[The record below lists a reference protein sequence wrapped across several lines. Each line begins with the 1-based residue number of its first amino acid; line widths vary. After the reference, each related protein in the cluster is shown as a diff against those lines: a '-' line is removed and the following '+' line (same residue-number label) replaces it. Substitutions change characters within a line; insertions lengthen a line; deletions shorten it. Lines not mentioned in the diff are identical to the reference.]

1 MEKHDEGGV
10 GAELTRLLSGD
21 NRKSCWLLG
30 GIIGTAMVATWL
42 APRLGW
48 HVSRLRLQL
57 GLAAVWF
64 VILLLA
70 SWSRFMR
77 AVNKEKAAVD
87 RSNIEDELRELVR
100 APRALVLHGSST

>member
-21 NRKSCWLLG
+21 NRKSRWLLG

-42 APRLGW
+42 VPRLGW
-48 HVSRLRLQL
+48 QVSRLRLQL

-64 VILLLA
+64 VILLLVA
-70 SWSRFMR
+70 FY
-77 AVNKEKAAVD
+77 E
-87 RSNIEDELRELVR
+87 
-100 APRALVLHGSST
+100 SSKQGESGR